1 MKRLI
6 TREHLANYLRKPAT
20 VELDVYIPLGEALV
34 AAEIQTP
41 TLHARSVEEKHRLL
55 YDTTSEEV
63 VVLRDGPA
71 TAWDPDSVTPAI
83 QVDGIE
89 YPVDTVALNYWSVRD
104 FITGFSKNTTVT
116 FRYIA
121 GWTPE
126 NCPEKIKQAII
137 LVSTMIFQHPDSSV
151 IMEKIGDYV
160 RQSASKSAVDKLLPN
175 QVLPLVSEFKRP
187 R

>member
-126 NCPEKIKQAII
+126 NCPEKIKPA
-137 LVSTMIFQHPDSSV
+137 